1 VVLLQ
6 DLHVNGTS
14 QQALRNSSGITGY
27 RSAEEYFK
35 QSEEEEKKD
44 RAKVRGQHGGEI
56 SGRARNVMRMRI
68 PEEAVGKVRKES

>member
-35 QSEEEEKKD
+35 QSEEKEKKD
-44 RAKVRGQHGGEI
+44 RA
-56 SGRARNVMRMRI
+56 GREKRMKASENYGC
-68 PEEAVGKVRKES
+68 PLAPTEQAKELWTNLQGFL